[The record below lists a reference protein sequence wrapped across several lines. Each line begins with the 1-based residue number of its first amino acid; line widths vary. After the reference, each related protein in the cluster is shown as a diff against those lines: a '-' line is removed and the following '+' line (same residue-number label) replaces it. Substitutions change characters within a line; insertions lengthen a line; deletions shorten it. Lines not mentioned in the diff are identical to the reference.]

1 MSENKTNQK
10 KGRILFRL
18 LKGFVYGAVIGLF
31 SGSALYLLCEAVN
44 AIAQLPVSSSAI
56 FGLIFGASVVAG
68 VAHEYSKWLE
78 QQGVE

>member
-1 MSENKTNQK
+1 MSEAKNEKK
-10 KGRILFRL
+10 KGKVLFRL
-18 LKGFVYGAVIGLF
+18 LKGFVYGSVIGLF

-44 AIAQLPVSSSAI
+44 AIATIPVTPSAI

-78 QQGVE
+78 SQGVE